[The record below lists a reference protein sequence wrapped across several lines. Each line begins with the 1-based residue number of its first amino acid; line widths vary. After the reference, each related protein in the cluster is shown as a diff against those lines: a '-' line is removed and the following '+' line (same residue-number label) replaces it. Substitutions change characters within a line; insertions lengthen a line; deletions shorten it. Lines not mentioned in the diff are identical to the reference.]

1 MATSLRVLILEDN
14 PSDAEL
20 EMHALRRAGFD
31 PISDRVETE
40 AEFLAHLHPSPEII
54 LADFTM
60 PGFDSLRALEI
71 MQERRLDIPFII
83 VSGTIGEE
91 RAVQVMQRGATDFI
105 IKDRLG
111 RLGAA
116 VQQALARGRLK
127 EEKLKAEE
135 AVARLASIVETSGE
149 SIIVKDLN
157 GIITSWNRAAETMYG
172 YSPSEIVGKHI
183 SVLFPHGR
191 RQADAP
197 EDHRIIMEKLSR
209 GEHISA
215 FETVRVRKDGR
226 RRDVRLSISPIRDGN
241 NVVIG
246 ASGIAVDITQRKRS
260 ERYLKAEQEV
270 TSILTECKNLEEA
283 GPRVLQTIA
292 ECLRWE
298 VAVLWTID
306 QKANVLRRMHTW
318 NAAWANASFI
328 EALNQKM
335 VVGPGMG
342 IAGRTWSAGEPVWE
356 PGFPIELPMTGSFS
370 TTREGLRGGFG
381 LPMRLGTEL
390 VGVIEFYNP
399 EIRKPDA
406 LLLATLDNV
415 GSQVSQFC
423 ERRRT
428 EIALRSSEVQFRQL
442 ADAMPQ
448 IVWTAKAD
456 GKIDYFNERAYQ
468 FAECSREDD
477 PEMTWCAI
485 VHHDDRPR
493 LHDTWARSLSTREP
507 FEIEVRLIERNTGRH
522 RWFLFRAI
530 AGTDAEGEFTRWYGT
545 GTDIDDQK
553 RSLEELRVSE
563 ERFRKL
569 VMALPAAV
577 YTTDPNG
584 LITLFNEHAVGLWGR
599 RPKLGKDRW
608 CGAWTLLRT
617 DGSPVPLEEGPM
629 AVSLREGYG
638 VRGEETIIVRP
649 DGSKSSVL
657 QNPEL
662 LRSAAGE
669 VVGAV
674 NMVMDITQM
683 KLLEEQ
689 FRQSQKMEAVG
700 LLAAGVA
707 HDFNNLLTII
717 TGYSELLIHRMQI
730 GDSGQEPMR
739 EICKAADRAAGL
751 TRQLLAFGR
760 KQILSPVV
768 LDLNSLLTEIEKML
782 QRLIGADIEFAAV
795 LQPGLGTVKVDP
807 GQIEQLIMN
816 LVVNARDAMPTG
828 GHLTIRTSD
837 VVLSETQVRQHSDL
851 PPGPYVLVAVSDSG
865 IGMSDATKERIFEPF
880 FTTKEIGKGTGLG
893 LATVFGI
900 TKQSGGFIEVESVL
914 GSGSTFRIF
923 FPQIR
928 EEAQSKKTAS
938 AQIKMPRG
946 GETILLVEDED
957 SLRELARVVLES
969 SGYKVL
975 STRDGAEAMK
985 VCRDH
990 EDAIQLLFTDVVMPK
1005 MSGRQLADLLA
1016 AARPDMKVLYMSG
1029 YTDDTIVRHGIEDAA
1044 TNFLFKPFTPVTLA
1058 QKVREVLD
1066 GCHRRKNGAGD
1077 HDHGP
1082 NLALS
1087 RLEGSIRTEKE
1098 EEPT

>member
-1 MATSLRVLILEDN
+1 MATPLRVLILEDN

-31 PISDRVETE
+31 PIYDRAETE
-40 AEFLAHLHPSPEII
+40 AEFLAHLHPAPEII

-60 PGFDSLRALEI
+60 PQFDSMRALEI
-71 MQERRLDIPFII
+71 LQARRLDIPFII

-91 RAVQVMQRGATDFI
+91 RAVQIMQRGATDYI

-116 VQQALARGRLK
+116 VEQALARWRLK
-127 EEKLKAEE
+127 EEKLKAEQT
-135 AVARLASIVETSGE
+135 VARLASIVETSGE
-149 SIIVKDLN
+149 SIIGKTLD
-157 GIITSWNRAAETMYG
+157 GTITSWNRAAESMYG
-172 YSPSEIVGKHI
+172 YSSSEILGRHI
-183 SVLFPHGR
+183 SVLIPNGR
-191 RQADAP
+191 RQSDAP

-215 FETVRVRKDGR
+215 FETIRVRKNGSR
-226 RRDVRLSISPIRDGN
+226 CDVLLSISPIRDRN
-241 NVVIG
+241 DVVTG
-246 ASGIAVDITQRKRS
+246 ASSIAVDITLRKRS
-260 ERYLKAEQEV
+260 ERYLKAEQSV
-270 TSILTECKNLEEA
+270 TGILTACKNLEEA

-306 QKANVLRRMHTW
+306 QKANVLRRTNSW
-318 NAAWANASFI
+318 NAAWADASFI
-328 EALNQKM
+328 DALNHTL
-335 VVGPGMG
+335 VLGPGMG
-342 IAGRTWSAGEPVWE
+342 IAGRTWSTGEPVWE
-356 PGFPIELPMTGSFS
+356 PGFPIEIPMTGSFS
-370 TTREGLRGGFG
+370 AVREGLRGGFG
-381 LPMRLGTEL
+381 LPMRLGTEM

-406 LLLATLDNV
+406 LLLAALDNI
-415 GSQVSQFC
+415 GSQISQFC

-428 EIALRSSEVQFRQL
+428 EIALRASEEQFRQL

-448 IVWTAKAD
+448 IVWTARVD
-456 GKIDYFNERAYQ
+456 GKVDYFNDRAYQ
-468 FAECSREDD
+468 FAECSRDDD
-477 PEMTWCAI
+477 PELTWRAI
-485 VHHDDRPR
+485 VHHDDLPR
-493 LHDTWARSLSTREP
+493 AQDTWTRSVETGDP
-507 FEIEVRLIERNTGRH
+507 FEVEIRLVERNSLRH
-522 RWFLFRAI
+522 RWHLFRAI
-530 AGTDAEGEFTRWYGT
+530 AGADSAGAFTRWYGT

-584 LITLFNEHAVGLWGR
+584 LITLFNEHAVELWGR

-608 CGAWTLLRT
+608 CGSWKLQRS
-617 DGSPVPLEEGPM
+617 DGSGMTLDEGPM
-629 AVSLREGYG
+629 AFAIRDGYG
-638 VRGEETIIVRP
+638 GRDEETIIVRP
-649 DGSKSSVL
+649 DGSRSSVL

-662 LRSAAGE
+662 LRNAAGE
-669 VVGAV
+669 IVGAV
-674 NMVMDITQM
+674 NMVMDITHM

-717 TGYSELLIHRMQI
+717 TGYSELLIHRMPI
-730 GDSGQEPMR
+730 GDSSQEPMR

-768 LDLNSLLTEIEKML
+768 LDLNSLLTETEKML
-782 QRLIGADIEFAAV
+782 QRLIGADIELATV

-837 VVLSETQVRQHSDL
+837 VVLSEAQVRQHSDL

-865 IGMSDATKERIFEPF
+865 IGMSDATKGRIFEPF
-880 FTTKEIGKGTGLG
+880 FTTKDVGKGTGLG

-900 TKQSGGFIEVESVL
+900 TKQSGGFIEVESAL
-914 GSGSTFRIF
+914 GSGSTFRIY

-928 EEAQSKKTAS
+928 EEAQCKQSAS
-938 AQIKMPRG
+938 AQVKMPRG

-957 SLRELARVVLES
+957 SLRGLARVVLES
-969 SGYKVL
+969 SGYKVF
-975 STRDGAEAMK
+975 STRDGAEAIN
-985 VCRDH
+985 VCREH
-990 EDAIQLLFTDVVMPK
+990 GDAIQLLFTDVVMPK
-1005 MSGRQLADLLA
+1005 MSGRQLADLLVE
-1016 AARPDMKVLYMSG
+1016 ARPDMKVLYMSG

-1044 TNFLFKPFTPVTLA
+1044 TNFLSKPFTPVTLA

-1066 GCHRRKNGAGD
+1066 GSPGRKND
-1077 HDHGP
+1077 NHG
-1082 NLALS
+1082 S
-1087 RLEGSIRTEKE
+1087 
-1098 EEPT
+1098 